1 MFKLVSK
8 FNPAGDQP
16 KTIKA
21 LNKGLEK
28 NYRFQT
34 LLGVTGSGK
43 TFVVSNIISNFQKP
57 TLVIAPNKV
66 LAAQLY
72 REYKSF
78 FPNNKVCYFVS
89 YYDYYQPEA
98 YIPSSD
104 TYIGKESMINE
115 DIDRLRHDTT
125 SSLMTRKDVIV
136 VASVSCIYNLGV
148 PVNYFSSAIYL
159 EKGKIITRSDLISEL
174 IKINFTRT
182 NVDLKRGDF
191 RLRGD
196 TFEIRPASGEVLYK
210 VILKDQKIEELS
222 VIDEMTRKV
231 LYDLNE
237 AVIFP
242 PKHFISSEPETEEAI
257 KNIES
262 ELKERVDFLK
272 EKGKWLEAERLDKK
286 ARNDL
291 AMMKIVGY
299 CHGIEN
305 YSRHLTGKLPGE
317 PPESLLSYF
326 PYKDGKPDFLT
337 VIDESHIAV
346 PQIRG
351 MYEGDKA
358 RKKTLIEHGFRL
370 PSALDNRP
378 LRFDEFLKRVGPV
391 IFTSATPSS
400 FEVSNSEQVVE
411 QIIRPTFLVDPEIEI
426 RSVFDV
432 KNNKS
437 QIDDLVSEAQKM
449 TEGRIIVNTLT
460 KKMAEELNEFL
471 NNKGIKSNFMH
482 SETKTLERAK
492 ILTEFRRGTFN
503 VLVGVNLLREGLDL
517 PEVSLVFILDGDRE
531 GFLRSRTSLIQ
542 LMGRAARNLD
552 GKVIIYADSMT
563 GSIKEGIDEAKRR
576 RKIQLEYNKKNNT
589 KPTGIQKDIISFI
602 DLEK

>member
-1 MFKLVSK
+1 M
-8 FNPAGDQP
+8 
-16 KTIKA
+16 
-21 LNKGLEK
+21 
-28 NYRFQT
+28 
-34 LLGVTGSGK
+34 
-43 TFVVSNIISNFQKP
+43 
-57 TLVIAPNKV
+57 
-66 LAAQLY
+66 
-72 REYKSF
+72 
-78 FPNNKVCYFVS
+78 
-89 YYDYYQPEA
+89 
-98 YIPSSD
+98 
-104 TYIGKESMINE
+104 
-115 DIDRLRHDTT
+115 
-125 SSLMTRKDVIV
+125 
-136 VASVSCIYNLGV
+136 
-148 PVNYFSSAIYL
+148 
-159 EKGKIITRSDLISEL
+159 
-174 IKINFTRT
+174 
-182 NVDLKRGDF
+182 
-191 RLRGD
+191 RGD